1 MNKIVNSYQKK
12 YQRNFLEKKIDDLF
26 ITGRGRV
33 INKTNIKTNQG
44 KYPVY
49 SSQTVNN
56 GVLGFINT
64 YDFEGEYLTWTTD
77 GMNAGTVFY
86 RKGKFN
92 CTNVCGTLKLKKEFE
107 NQIIVKFIAYLLNT
121 KTHKYVIKAANP
133 KLMNKEMKKIKIPI
147 PPLNFQKEIVKI
159 LDKFNSLIKDIS
171 IGLPAEIN
179 ARKKQYKHYLEKLLF
194 FKEKK

>member
-64 YDFEGEYLTWTTD
+64 YDFEGEYLT
-77 GMNAGTVFY
+77 
-86 RKGKFN
+86 
-92 CTNVCGTLKLKKEFE
+92 
-107 NQIIVKFIAYLLNT
+107 
-121 KTHKYVIKAANP
+121 
-133 KLMNKEMKKIKIPI
+133 
-147 PPLNFQKEIVKI
+147 
-159 LDKFNSLIKDIS
+159 
-171 IGLPAEIN
+171 
-179 ARKKQYKHYLEKLLF
+179 
-194 FKEKK
+194 

>member
-1 MNKIVNSYQKK
+1 
-12 YQRNFLEKKIDDLF
+12 
-26 ITGRGRV
+26 
-33 INKTNIKTNQG
+33 
-44 KYPVY
+44 
-49 SSQTVNN
+49 
-56 GVLGFINT
+56 
-64 YDFEGEYLTWTTD
+64 
-77 GMNAGTVFY
+77 MNAGTVFY